1 MSGPFCYTD
10 NERANEP
17 IIDGKFIETLD
28 LYAWQTM
35 ETLSEDNPGLLV
47 FPPDFESIKDGLKDQ
62 SLFELEHRKSGAFI
76 RTGNIVGM
84 FGLRPKESGCPI
96 DFQIKSRFDPD
107 NRQFFLFYL
116 LERVFGI
123 HSLDLV
129 AQTDN
134 RNHVINLAV
143 CLFPFALKAALAKG
157 LYKTYRTF
165 HRNDDTVTG
174 SLEVDR
180 HIQENI
186 PFRGTIAYSSRERSS
201 DNHLIQLVRHT
212 IEHIAASA
220 HRSVLSS
227 GKEIRDSVALIREA
241 TPTYLKSRRSEIIAR
256 NLRVVRHPYYSEYTY
271 LQKVCLMILRD
282 EQMSYSMDGKSEI
295 YGLVF
300 MVDWLW
306 EEYLASVL
314 TSCKLGDLSHPRN
327 RDNENKKCI
336 YLIHGNR
343 KKGRSLPDFMLRMSN
358 YSGIRDPCDSD
369 KQDQDAIFDAKYKR
383 LSSKNGRYACVQ
395 RDDRFQMISYL
406 HATKARYG
414 LFLFPKTPKETI
426 FVSEDDET
434 PEGGELKDKP
444 LKYGTVCGYE
454 WLYRTNCRPEIWIV
468 PFVVPEYNDSIDYPK
483 FRDSMRKSEES
494 FLRRLRSVFQS
505 VEDLRELCHIE

>member
-10 NERANEP
+10 NERAIEP
-17 IIDGKFIETLD
+17 IDGKFVETLD

-96 DFQIKSRFDPD
+96 DFQIRSRFDTD

-116 LERVFGI
+116 LERIFGI

-165 HRNDDTVTG
+165 HRNDDAVTG
-174 SLEVDR
+174 SLDVDR
-180 HIQENI
+180 HVQENI

-241 TPTYLKSRRSEIIAR
+241 TPTYLKSRRSDVIAR

-282 EQMSYSMDGKSEI
+282 EQISYSMDGKSEI

-314 TSCKLGDLSHPRN
+314 AACKWDGSLSHPRN
-327 RDNENKKCI
+327 RDKEDKKYI
-336 YLIHGNR
+336 YLVESESRNGGKR
-343 KKGRSLPDFMLRMSN
+343 QKGKSLPDFMLRLNNSVL
-358 YSGIRDPCDSD
+358 RDPV
-369 KQDQDAIFDAKYKR
+369 QDQDAIFDAKYKR
-383 LSSKNGRYACVQ
+383 LSSKNGQYACVQ
-395 RDDRFQMISYL
+395 RDDRLQMISYL
-406 HATKARYG
+406 HVTKAKCG
-414 LFLFPKTPKETI
+414 LFLFPKAHNEAIYLSEEAETS
-426 FVSEDDET
+426 VDERLED
-434 PEGGELKDKP
+434 KKP
-444 LKYGTVCGYE
+444 LKYGTVYGYE
-454 WLYRTNCRPEIWIV
+454 WSPNKRPEIWVV
-468 PFVVPEYNDSIDYPK
+468 PFMVPAYDEGTDYSNFK
-483 FRDSMRKSEES
+483 ESMEKSEKL
-494 FLRRLRSVFQS
+494 F
-505 VEDLRELCHIE
+505 IENLEKVLDNAEE